1 MDLYLIRHAKAA
13 PRSPELEDA
22 LRPLTP
28 EGKRAFAIAV
38 EGMARLGL
46 TFDRLYH
53 SPWLRAVETAELL
66 IPLVHGETVS
76 TMHLADDPSSAL
88 LRELSGQRVALV
100 GHEPWTSELVGW
112 LIHGDRAA
120 GDGFCIKKGGM
131 VWLEG
136 KPAPG
141 QMVLR
146 AFLPPKVLRAL
157 SRPGNDDDNTE

>member
-1 MDLYLIRHAKAA
+1 MELYLIRHAKAA
-13 PRSPELEDA
+13 PRSPNLEDA

-28 EGKRAFAIAV
+28 EGKKSFAMAV

-66 IPLVHGETVS
+66 IPLVRGESVS
-76 TMHLADDPSSAL
+76 TAHLADDPSSAL
-88 LRELSGQRVALV
+88 LRELSGRRVALV
-100 GHEPWTSELVGW
+100 GHEPWMGEMAGW
-112 LIHGDRAA
+112 LVHGDRDA
-120 GDGFCIKKGGM
+120 GDGYVIKKGGV

-136 KPAPG
+136 NPAPG

-146 AFLPPKVLRAL
+146 GFFPPKVLRAL
-157 SRPGNDDDNTE
+157 SRPGHHDDDTD